1 MKKFFKIF
9 FISLGSLVLFLAIVI
24 GIALFI
30 VFTPERLTPIVRN
43 QMPNFIICD
52 SKIGSVELTFFS
64 TFPDF
69 ELKIDEFSLTN
80 PMNSAA
86 CRDALLAV
94 KQLSAKVDIKALL
107 NNNELLLSEIR
118 FVDGTICV
126 YIDSLGNTNFD
137 IFPPDT
143 TAVDT
148 AAFELP
154 FSFINISQIELKNI
168 NVNYVD
174 EQSKME
180 AEIANLSGK
189 IKGSMKDLDIINAAM
204 QMNPFD
210 IIFVDYASNMK
221 AEMRNFSPQIIF
233 SMDADDVR
241 ADLSSAPFLV
251 SFEYESEKYLN
262 NANISLNTLVD
273 VVLSCQQ
280 ANFEHLTASVN
291 GLEITLS
298 GLVENNDTVNQ
309 NIRLDVLYALQSWKI
324 SDLTALIPPSFQH
337 YLDGISID
345 GKLSSTGKIAGF
357 YGDSVMPL
365 LNIQLALEDT
375 EVVYPDMLPFPLH
388 AIKGDLDIY
397 TDLTNDAISYVNIR
411 NFEARTPNSTIQT
424 AGKVDALFSDPRVN
438 LSTNANLYLAEFNPL
453 IPEEMQTTAK
463 GNVSGKIKTDL
474 RLSHIEEMNLEKMK
488 ISGSLTLNDLDVVYD
503 SVLLKTN
510 HSIVD
515 FELPNENPKTRNTTF
530 VAAHITSDDLTAG
543 MIDFADASLRNA
555 QITLETSNVLDT
567 TRIPAIQLAF
577 QSATF
582 SAEMD
587 SMAITAEN
595 PNISVSVAPQRRDD
609 AQPRFGVKFS
619 GDNLAA
625 NMGDEKVNLEKLDVN
640 TTVFYNGHEKDIFLQ
655 WLPRGSF
662 VLENGVINSAM
673 LPHELK
679 IQDVK
684 MDFNPR
690 EFTVQH
696 VGVLLD
702 NSDFNLSGKL
712 SNILPY
718 FRGDSILQGDFTFFS
733 NHTDIGMLMDL
744 TDGLGDEEEEVEIVE
759 QPEEISAEPYMVPKG
774 MDILLRAEIKEA
786 TLDETKITNINGDVR
801 LSDGVLVLDGL
812 TLTTPGADM
821 QLTAMY
827 RTPRKNHL
835 FLGLNLSMLEIE
847 IADLLTMI
855 PDLDSIM
862 PMLRSFG
869 GKGEFRFSAQTN
881 LDSLYNL
888 KMSTLRA
895 AASIHG
901 EDLVLMDGE
910 TFSEISKKLRFNKK
924 AQNKVD
930 SLSAEFTVFRNEIMV
945 FPFLIAMD
953 KYKAVVGGRHNLD
966 MSFEYNISL
975 VESPLP
981 FKASVNVF
989 GDLDNPKFKLARAK
1003 YPNFYRPVARKE
1015 VESKEIELREL
1026 IRKSLTSNVAKKED
1040 EE

>member
-1 MKKFFKIF
+1 
-9 FISLGSLVLFLAIVI
+9 
-24 GIALFI
+24 
-30 VFTPERLTPIVRN
+30 
-43 QMPNFIICD
+43 
-52 SKIGSVELTFFS
+52 
-64 TFPDF
+64 
-69 ELKIDEFSLTN
+69 
-80 PMNSAA
+80 
-86 CRDALLAV
+86 
-94 KQLSAKVDIKALL
+94 
-107 NNNELLLSEIR
+107 
-118 FVDGTICV
+118 
-126 YIDSLGNTNFD
+126 
-137 IFPPDT
+137 
-143 TAVDT
+143 
-148 AAFELP
+148 
-154 FSFINISQIELKNI
+154 
-168 NVNYVD
+168 
-174 EQSKME
+174 
-180 AEIANLSGK
+180 
-189 IKGSMKDLDIINAAM
+189 
-204 QMNPFD
+204 
-210 IIFVDYASNMK
+210 
-221 AEMRNFSPQIIF
+221 
-233 SMDADDVR
+233 
-241 ADLSSAPFLV
+241 
-251 SFEYESEKYLN
+251 
-262 NANISLNTLVD
+262 
-273 VVLSCQQ
+273 
-280 ANFEHLTASVN
+280 
-291 GLEITLS
+291 
-298 GLVENNDTVNQ
+298 
-309 NIRLDVLYALQSWKI
+309 
-324 SDLTALIPPSFQH
+324 
-337 YLDGISID
+337 
-345 GKLSSTGKIAGF
+345 
-357 YGDSVMPL
+357 
-365 LNIQLALEDT
+365 
-375 EVVYPDMLPFPLH
+375 
-388 AIKGDLDIY
+388 
-397 TDLTNDAISYVNIR
+397 
-411 NFEARTPNSTIQT
+411 
-424 AGKVDALFSDPRVN
+424 
-438 LSTNANLYLAEFNPL
+438 
-453 IPEEMQTTAK
+453 
-463 GNVSGKIKTDL
+463 
-474 RLSHIEEMNLEKMK
+474 
-488 ISGSLTLNDLDVVYD
+488 
-503 SVLLKTN
+503 
-510 HSIVD
+510 
-515 FELPNENPKTRNTTF
+515 
-530 VAAHITSDDLTAG
+530 
-543 MIDFADASLRNA
+543 
-555 QITLETSNVLDT
+555 
-567 TRIPAIQLAF
+567 
-577 QSATF
+577 
-582 SAEMD
+582 
-587 SMAITAEN
+587 
-595 PNISVSVAPQRRDD
+595 
-609 AQPRFGVKFS
+609 
-619 GDNLAA
+619 
-625 NMGDEKVNLEKLDVN
+625 
-640 TTVFYNGHEKDIFLQ
+640 
-655 WLPRGSF
+655 
-662 VLENGVINSAM
+662 M